1 MHCWGAAPVQHG
13 SFPASAGWHNRWSME
28 ASLGPLLPLYQR
40 ERAAGR
46 ALALGVLA
54 HTAGSTYRKPGALIL
69 IAADGEYA
77 GLISGGC
84 LEGDLRE
91 HARAVI
97 ASGTAVSVRYDTR
110 TPDDLLWGLGLGCEG
125 AMQILLLRAGPANGW
140 QPLAHLAAALATHER
155 TAVGVIVESADGEV
169 RPGTVVLPVDAGA
182 GAPLP
187 APLAAPAVQ
196 QLLRRAA
203 QRGETAWL
211 EQSSWKLFVLPL
223 SLPPRILL
231 LGAGPDALPVVDF
244 AVRLGWKVTLVDHR
258 AAYAV
263 PGHFPGAESVL
274 LARPETL
281 AGALDLNGFA
291 AAIVMSHHLPSD
303 LAYLRVLAASA
314 IPYLG
319 LLGPAM
325 RRARLLADL
334 GADARGLHGRLH
346 APVGLPLG
354 GRSPESIALA
364 IVAQLH
370 AFVHGAGFPAA
381 MGHWE
386 ADARTT

>member
-1 MHCWGAAPVQHG
+1 
-13 SFPASAGWHNRWSME
+13 ME